1 MNWDKAL
8 NDLVGAP
15 FVWGG
20 RGEAGGYDC
29 WGLTV
34 EVLRQ
39 MGVEVTLEF
48 SPRTPRDVVGLI
60 DEQTAGPGWEQVA
73 APQVGD
79 VAVLGNAKNRHHV
92 GVVTPV
98 GILHTLRKAG
108 AVIQQ
113 PVDLRLQGYRLI
125 EYYRWAE

>member
-20 RGEAGGYDC
+20 RGESGGYDC

-39 MGVEVTLEF
+39 MGVNITLEF

-60 DEQTAGPGWEQVA
+60 DEQTSGPGWTKVDSPE
-73 APQVGD
+73 VGD
-79 VAVLGNAKNRHHV
+79 VAVLGNANNRHHV
-92 GVVTPV
+92 GVVTPF
-98 GILHTLRKAG
+98 GILHTLRKVG

-113 PVDLRLQGYRLI
+113 PLDLRFQGYRLI
-125 EYYRWAE
+125 EYYRWAK